1 MANKKSDR
9 DLANTKASWEGKP
22 RPGQEPGNGFR
33 GFINYDL
40 SDEQK
45 AAFPAWFDSQDFGET
60 LSYHA
65 YSGVVLSVKVDAKS
79 SGFMASATQKN
90 VASVNSGLA
99 VTARASNALT
109 ALERL
114 VYVLALLGE
123 NWEET
128 QPLANGDRW

>member
-1 MANKKSDR
+1 MANKKNER
-9 DLANTKASWEGKP
+9 DVANSKASWEGKP

-33 GFINYDL
+33 GFINLDL

-65 YSGVVLSVKVDAKS
+65 YSGVVLSVKIDAKS
-79 SGFMASATQKN
+79 GGFMASATQKN
-90 VASVNSGLA
+90 VDNVNSGLA

-114 VYVLALLGE
+114 VYVLALLGD

-128 QPLANGDRW
+128 QPRANGDRW